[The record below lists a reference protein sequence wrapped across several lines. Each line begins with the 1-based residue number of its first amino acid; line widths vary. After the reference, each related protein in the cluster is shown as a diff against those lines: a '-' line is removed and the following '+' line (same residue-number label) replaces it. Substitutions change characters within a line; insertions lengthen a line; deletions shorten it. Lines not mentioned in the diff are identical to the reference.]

1 MHYETSE
8 VRHEL
13 CDIVCI
19 PLRGCT
25 APMNSKLYFCIFQ
38 GFIQFKEEGTA
49 QKAIDSLKEANDGK
63 VMING
68 VETTL
73 RVVEG

>member
-1 MHYETSE
+1 
-8 VRHEL
+8 
-13 CDIVCI
+13 
-19 PLRGCT
+19 
-25 APMNSKLYFCIFQ
+25 MNSNFCFCIFQ